1 MPANMNMGTRQD
13 SLRAGRWSGPRILYN
28 LGLLFLFV
36 LGLVCSPWLA
46 PLMNKMPKRRRT
58 FGPRMGWCAYPW
70 EKQTRGRQG
79 ARIWVHALSVGE
91 VTAAQPLVA
100 QLLAQTDPTLY
111 LSVSTLGGYQSA
123 RQLYAGQPV
132 HLLFFPYDWLWAV
145 RTVAG
150 KIRPSLVVLVETDI
164 WPNFLWEMQGRGIPV
179 YLANIRLS
187 DKTWF
192 WYSRL
197 APVARGLFSVFS
209 RIAVQTEH
217 DRRRFIRMG
226 IDPGKICVTGNIK
239 FDVRYQPKGDDA
251 VAALAVKLDR
261 FRDLKVIVAG
271 STHEGEEA
279 VLIQTFA
286 RLKISRPDV
295 LLVIAPRDPRRAVN
309 ILNLA
314 ASHGVGAHKLS
325 ISASAGQ
332 VMPGEL
338 IVVDR
343 FGVLIDLYDLAD
355 LAFVGGSLVPQG
367 GHNPL
372 EPAACGKPVLFGPD
386 MRDFRQIAAWLVQ
399 GGAAFQV
406 GGGEALF
413 EKIAALLEDGETTQA
428 MGALAR
434 RIYKRH
440 RGAVQRTLACF
451 DLLNEN

>member
-1 MPANMNMGTRQD
+1 MPGNMNMETRQS
-13 SLRAGRWSGPRILYN
+13 SLRAGRWSILKILYN
-28 LGLLFLFV
+28 LGLLILFV
-36 LGLVCSPWLA
+36 LGLACSPWLV

-58 FGPRMGWCAYPW
+58 FGPRMGWCAYSW
-70 EKQTRGRQG
+70 EKQTRRRQG

-100 QLLAQTDPTLY
+100 KLLAQRDQTLY
-111 LSVSTLGGYQSA
+111 LSVSTLGGYQTA

-132 HLLFFPYDWLWAV
+132 RLFFFPYDWLWAV

-150 KIRPSLVVLVETDI
+150 KIRPNLVVLVETDI

-179 YLANIRLS
+179 CLANIRLS

-192 WYSRL
+192 WYRRL
-197 APVARGLFSVFS
+197 APVARSLFSVFS
-209 RIAVQTEH
+209 RIAVQTEY
-217 DRRRFIRMG
+217 DRKRFVRLG

-239 FDVRYQPKGDDA
+239 FDVRYQPRGDDA
-251 VAALAVKLDR
+251 VATLAVKLGN
-261 FRDLKVIVAG
+261 FQNLKVIVAG
-271 STHEGEEA
+271 STHEGEES
-279 VLIQTFA
+279 VLIQVFT
-286 RLKISRPDV
+286 RLKISRPGV
-295 LLVIAPRDPRRAVN
+295 ILVVAPRDPRRAAK
-309 ILNLA
+309 ILKLA
-314 ASHGVGAHKLS
+314 ATRGVGAHKLS
-325 ISASAGQ
+325 SPASDH

-355 LAFVGGSLVPQG
+355 LAYVGGSLVSQG

-386 MRDFRQIAAWLVQ
+386 MRDFRQIATWLVQ
-399 GGAAFQV
+399 GAAAFQV
-406 GGGEALF
+406 EGGEALY
-413 EKIAALLEDGETTQA
+413 EKIATLLDDGETTKA
-428 MGALAR
+428 MGLQAR

-451 DLLNEN
+451 DLQDEN